1 MDVLFFAADWLV
13 RWVMFP
19 LSLVILAYAL
29 VLHLVRISR

>member
-1 MDVLFFAADWLV
+1 MDILFVAADWMV

-29 VLHLVRISR
+29 VINPAIQ